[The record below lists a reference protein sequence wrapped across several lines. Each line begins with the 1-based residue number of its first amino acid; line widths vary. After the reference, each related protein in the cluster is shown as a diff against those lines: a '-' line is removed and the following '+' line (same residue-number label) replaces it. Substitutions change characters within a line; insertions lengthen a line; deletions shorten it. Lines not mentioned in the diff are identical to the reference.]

1 MVKSMRFGFRSQ
13 LQLLLTAWPW
23 ANYLTSLLSLSFLQ
37 FSAISQ
43 SGKNVCPED
52 LDSSKDSVNVNTMT
66 HSDGDEEEH
75 MGRTDIHAPSSSPND
90 QSQRSVHFVS

>member
-1 MVKSMRFGFRSQ
+1 MVKSMGFGFRAQ
-13 LQLLLTAWPW
+13 LQLLLTARPW

-43 SGKNVCPED
+43 SEENVCPED
-52 LDSSKDSVNVNTMT
+52 LDSSKDSVNVNMMT
-66 HSDGDEEEH
+66 RDDGDEEEQ
-75 MGRTDIHAPSSSPND
+75 MGRTDIYAPSSSPTD